1 MSVNLLSSGGG
12 SAAIVAPNTANNYT
26 ATLPA
31 NNGTII
37 TTGTTFSGNGP
48 AFRATDTATTATAGV
63 ATLIAFDTTEFD
75 TASAWDG
82 SKFQPLVAGYYQI
95 NATVTNGVNT
105 NIGSVALAIYKNGAS
120 YLIST
125 AYYGAANVIR
135 PSTSTLVYLNG
146 STDYIQIYGTNIG
159 NANLGIASVSGCLVR
174 DA

>member
-48 AFRATDTATTATAGV
+48 VFRATDTATTATAGV

-75 TASAWDG
+75 TDSAWDG
-82 SKFQPLVAGYYQI
+82 SKFQPLVAGYYEI

-105 NIGSVALAIYKNGAS
+105 NLGSTTVSIYKNGSS
-120 YLIST
+120 YAAT
-125 AYYGAANVIR
+125 TVYYGAAYVVR
-135 PSTSTLVYLNG
+135 PGVATIVYLNG
-146 STDYIQIYGTNIG
+146 STDYIQIYGTNVS